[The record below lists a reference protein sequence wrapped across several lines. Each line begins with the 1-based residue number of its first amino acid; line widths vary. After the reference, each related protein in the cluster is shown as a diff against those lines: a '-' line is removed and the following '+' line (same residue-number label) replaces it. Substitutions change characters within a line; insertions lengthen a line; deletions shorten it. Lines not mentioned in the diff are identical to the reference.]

1 MAGFCGLGSWC
12 ESVARGG
19 RFLLFCVGFVAG
31 LGGGGLAAQDE
42 AIPTL
47 HVYANLIQ
55 IPVVVLSPFH
65 MPLAPI
71 APSRFSISLDSG
83 PQFRPTHVRTEGD
96 DPISLSIL
104 LDARGS
110 QDDLLPKIDAAIA
123 DLAPLSLQARD
134 HVSIYALDCSLIET
148 LKDASAEQEG
158 LKRAVDSALQ
168 TWRYFKQNKR
178 REECK
183 SNLHLWDALMFV
195 IEGFHRLPGR
205 RVILAITNGN
215 DKGSR
220 YTWNEAR
227 THATAMGVAV
237 FGVMYRPYSGQF
249 GTTSYEDAFN
259 SVCELSGG
267 MVFPTNGMDLVETL
281 KRFVKT
287 VRERYIVEFPRPYHS
302 TPGQHVLVVTIDK
315 MDAFIRPAG
324 LSVPIADPALLA
336 DPSTVP
342 ADPSRTPVE
351 GNRRVLPPPH

>member
-1 MAGFCGLGSWC
+1 MAGFGGLGSWC
-12 ESVARGG
+12 GSVVGG
-19 RFLLFCVGFVAG
+19 KRFLLFCVGLVAG
-31 LGGGGLAAQDE
+31 WGGAPLDAQDD

-71 APSRFSISLDSG
+71 DPSRFSISLDSG
-83 PQFRPTHVRTEGD
+83 PQFRPTHVRPEGD

-148 LKDASAEQEG
+148 LNNASAEREG

-178 REECK
+178 REDCK
-183 SNLHLWDALMFV
+183 SNLHLWDSLTF
-195 IEGFHRLPGR
+195 IIQGLHRLPGR
-205 RVILAITNGN
+205 RVILAITDGR
-215 DKGSR
+215 DKGSK
-220 YTWNEAR
+220 YTWTEVR
-227 THATAMGVAV
+227 TYATATGAAV
-237 FGVMYRPYSGQF
+237 FGVMYAPFFGQF
-249 GTTSYEDAFN
+249 QTTSYEDAFN

-267 MVFPTNGMDLVETL
+267 MIFPSSGLDLAETL

-287 VRERYIVEFPRPYHS
+287 VRERYIVEFPRAYNS

-315 MDAFIRPAG
+315 LDAFIRPAG
-324 LSVPIADPALLA
+324 ISVPIADPAVLA